1 MNIKTILSL
10 LLVLVFTL
18 MASTPLLIS
27 GLYTMHDDQ
36 QVARLFLFDEALKA
50 GQFPP
55 RWVSSLGFGFGYPLF
70 IFYPPLVYFIGEIF
84 HLIGF
89 GFIDSIKIVFF
100 LSIFLSGI
108 SMFILTRYL
117 FGTLAALVGSA
128 FYIFVPYRALDVYV
142 RGALAESFSF
152 VWLPLIIYS
161 ILKLTKKP
169 NHNNAILAAIFLF
182 LLVITH
188 NLIFLPFGLI
198 LFAFTTGSLPLTKN
212 KKLFIFY
219 TTLAFIYAALLSAF
233 FWIPALT
240 EKKFTIVDNLLIV
253 NLASYKIHFVY
264 PIQLWNWTWGFGGST
279 AGILDGISFKIGKI
293 HILISIVS
301 AIIAALYLK
310 FTNNL
315 NRHKRSMYYLL
326 ILIFLLFALS
336 AFMTTSYSQFVWSL
350 IKPLA
355 YLQFPWRF
363 LTFAALFSSILA
375 AATIYMLKFPALKMP
390 VSIVLVLALI
400 LPNVK
405 LFRPQY
411 YRANL
416 TDTTATSYETLTHDV
431 SQSSF
436 EYIPKG
442 VELIKNEKGANS
454 LNISKAEVPYS
465 RVDVTEGAAEINMLR
480 ANPQKLEFITNAD
493 QPSNIR
499 VNLFDF
505 PDWEVYI
512 NGKKTDYTSDNKFKL
527 ITFPINEGTSQ
538 ILLKFTNTFT
548 RNAAN
553 AISAV
558 SFLLLISYL
567 IRTRWQ
573 TPRQRST

>member
-1 MNIKTILSL
+1 MKIKTFL
-10 LLVLVFTL
+10 
-18 MASTPLLIS
+18 PLLIILLFS
-27 GLYTMHDDQ
+27 ALTSFPLLKVGLHTMHDDQ

-70 IFYPPLVYFIGEIF
+70 VFYPPLVYFIGEIF
-84 HLIGF
+84 HLVGF

-117 FGTLAALVGSA
+117 FGTIAALVGSA
-128 FYIFVPYRALDVYV
+128 YYIFVPYRALDVYV

-161 ILKLTKKP
+161 ILKLTKNP
-169 NHNNAILAAIFLF
+169 NHYNAILIAVFLT
-182 LLVITH
+182 LLMITH
-188 NLIFLPFGLI
+188 NLIFLPFSLI
-198 LFAFTTGSLPLTKN
+198 LFVFISQLFTFTKN
-212 KKLFIFY
+212 KKKFVFY
-219 TTLAFIYAALLSAF
+219 SSLAFIYAALLSAF
-233 FWIPALT
+233 FWMPALA

-293 HILISIVS
+293 HILISITS
-301 AIIAALYLK
+301 AIIALLYLK
-310 FTNNL
+310 FTNKLKGNS
-315 NRHKRSMYYLL
+315 RSIYYFAS
-326 ILIFLLFALS
+326 LIFLLFSLS
-336 AFMTTSYSQFVWSL
+336 AFMTTSYSQAIWSSM
-350 IKPLA
+350 KPLA

-363 LTFAALFSSILA
+363 LTFTALFSSILA
-375 AATIYMLKFPALKMP
+375 AAIIYMLKLPAFKLP
-390 VSIVLVLALI
+390 VSIILVLALI
-400 LPNVK
+400 LPNTK
-405 LFRPQY
+405 LFKPQY
-411 YRANL
+411 YRTNL
-416 TDTTATSYETLTHDV
+416 TDGTATSYETLSWEV

-436 EYIPKG
+436 EYIPQG

-465 RVDVTEGAAEINMLR
+465 RVDVTEGAAEIIMLESK
-480 ANPQKLEFITNAD
+480 PQKLEFTASAD
-493 QPSNIR
+493 KSYKIR
-499 VNLFDF
+499 VNRFDF
-505 PDWEVYI
+505 PNWEVYI
-512 NGKKTDYTSDNKFKL
+512 NGEKTVYTSDNKFKL
-527 ITFPINEGTSQ
+527 ITFNVNEGTSQ

-553 AISAV
+553 TISAV
-558 SFLLLISYL
+558 SFLLLMGYL

-573 TPRQRST
+573 ISRQRSI